1 MTKQKNLSNR
11 IILILIIGATLL
23 LLIKNKIMPSFSV
36 ESFLKTNWLMVANGL
51 TIASS
56 LIFTISSLSYN
67 YHQKL
72 NIQKFIVS
80 TIKNSIITLLSY
92 SVAFTLF
99 ENFNIIFSLA
109 VILFNAMNFIT
120 AIAYLEKEHIKVKQL
135 KTITTNFIFQSLI
148 CSCGVF
154 IISSGII
161 SSGIIGASS
170 NIDVSSEAFNNFIN
184 SHWLQFFEI
193 FMTISQ
199 IAYSLLN
206 LYGVYDIIHN
216 NNTKK
221 SKH

>member
-36 ESFLKTNWLMVANGL
+36 ETFLQNNWFMVANGL

-92 SVAFTLF
+92 SIAFTLF
-99 ENFNIIFSLA
+99 GNFNIIFSLA

-161 SSGIIGASS
+161 GASS

-206 LYGVYDIIHN
+206 LYGIYDIIHN

>member
-1 MTKQKNLSNR
+1 MIKQKNLSNR

-23 LLIKNKIMPSFSV
+23 LLIKNKIMPSFSI
-36 ESFLKTNWLMVANGL
+36 ETFLQTNWLMVANGL

-80 TIKNSIITLLSY
+80 TIKNSIITILSY
-92 SVAFTLF
+92 SIAFTLF
-99 ENFNIIFSLA
+99 GNFNIIFSLA

-120 AIAYLEKEHIKVKQL
+120 AIAYLEKEHINVKQL

-148 CSCGVF
+148 CSCAVF
-154 IISSGII
+154 IT

-206 LYGVYDIIHN
+206 LYGIYDIIHN

>member
-36 ESFLKTNWLMVANGL
+36 ETFLQTNWFMVANGL

-72 NIQKFIVS
+72 NIQKFIIS

-92 SVAFTLF
+92 SIAFTLF
-99 ENFNIIFSLA
+99 GNFNIIFSLA

-120 AIAYLEKEHIKVKQL
+120 AIAYLEKEHINVKQL

-161 SSGIIGASS
+161 GTSS

-206 LYGVYDIIHN
+206 LYGIYDIIHN